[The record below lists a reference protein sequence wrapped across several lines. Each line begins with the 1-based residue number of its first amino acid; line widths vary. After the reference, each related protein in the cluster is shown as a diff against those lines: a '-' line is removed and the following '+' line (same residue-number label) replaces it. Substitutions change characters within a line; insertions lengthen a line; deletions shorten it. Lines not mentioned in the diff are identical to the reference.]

1 MCEKYFLSE
10 KMINCVSYN
19 RKENY
24 CLDKN
29 INREVAHTIL
39 ATCSKMHRADQD
51 NYISN
56 PKIRRLTPRECLRLM
71 GFSDDFKI
79 VVSDAQTYKQAGN
92 SIVVN
97 VLINILKSIY
107 KL

>member
-1 MCEKYFLSE
+1 
-10 KMINCVSYN
+10 
-19 RKENY
+19 
-24 CLDKN
+24 
-29 INREVAHTIL
+29 
-39 ATCSKMHRADQD
+39 
-51 NYISN
+51 
-56 PKIRRLTPRECLRLM
+56 M